1 MKTQKGAAILMAMLT
16 VALVA
21 ALSAAALWQQ
31 WRGVEL
37 ETAERARVQSGW
49 ILLGALDWARL
60 ILREDAKAGSTDHLA
75 EPWAVP
81 LQEARLST
89 FLAARTGQSD
99 GNDEMEQAFLSGQIT
114 DMQSKLNVMNLV
126 QDGKVDP
133 AAALAFAKLFEAL
146 HLPEGE
152 LESLASMLKS
162 TLQGATTPAPGSGQS
177 ADTMLLPVNID
188 QLVWLGLSQVS
199 IETLRPYLTVLPDRT
214 PVNLNTAPALVLY
227 ACIPG
232 ASLAEAQRLVDTRS
246 MAHFTSLADAK
257 KQLNASKEDP
267 LAEGRHSVSSRFFEV
282 RGQLRLGERIVQE
295 RSLVQREGQRVKV
308 LWRERGA
315 LPPLASLQ

>member
-1 MKTQKGAAILMAMLT
+1 
-16 VALVA
+16 
-21 ALSAAALWQQ
+21 
-31 WRGVEL
+31 
-37 ETAERARVQSGW
+37 VQSGW
-49 ILLGALDWARL
+49 ILQGALDWARL
-60 ILREDAKAGSTDHLA
+60 ILREDARAGSTDHLA

-89 FLAARTGQSD
+89 FLAARAGQSD
-99 GNDEMEQAFLSGQIT
+99 SGDELEQAFLSGQIT
-114 DMQSKLNVMNLV
+114 DMQSRLNVMNLV
-126 QDGKVDP
+126 QDGKTDP
-133 AAALAFAKLFEAL
+133 ATVLAFVKLFDAL

-152 LESLASMLKS
+152 LESMASLLKS
-162 TLQGATTPAPGSGQS
+162 TLQSAATPAPGSGQR

-199 IETLRPYLTVLPDRT
+199 IELLRPYVTMLPDRT
-214 PVNLNTAPALVLY
+214 PVNLNTAPALVLF

-232 ASLAEAQRLVDTRS
+232 ASLSEAQRLVDTRS
-246 MAHFTSLADAK
+246 MSHFTSLADARK
-257 KQLNASKEDP
+257 LLNANKEDP
-267 LAEGRHSVSSRFFEV
+267 LADGRHSVSSRFFEV

-308 LWRERGA
+308 VWRERGA